1 VRIVTL
7 ESTDLFVRS
16 AHGPRP
22 VVRVHLALDRGA
34 PTGAARL
41 RVRVEGPSVSTPE
54 PVLVSADDV
63 APDRTEIVVEVPVSI
78 AAPAPEG
85 SVHRVTAIVEDASGD
100 AGRATPRSTAD
111 GVIRAAATGWTM
123 WMVSHFHYDP
133 VWWNTQGGFSQTWYD
148 QPVAEAKRPAISR
161 TAFDLTRAH
170 LEAAR
175 DDPDYRFVLAELD
188 YLKPHWDAAPADR
201 EQMRRLISQG
211 RLELVGGSYNE
222 PNTNLTHPES
232 TIRNAVYG
240 VGYQRDV
247 LGGDPRTAWQ
257 LDVFGHDPS
266 YPGLMAQAGLDSAA
280 WARGPFHMVGP
291 KRHAGDIT
299 RMQFPS
305 EFEWISPSGVGL
317 LTHYMADHYVAGW
330 QFEVQPDLEAAMAD
344 AYREF
349 RELKQVAATRNV
361 LLPVGHDHNIPSRW
375 CTQIHRE
382 WAKRYEWPRFVVG
395 LPRDFFA
402 AVRAETAATGRTLS
416 PQTRDMN
423 PVFTGKD
430 VSYIDTKQAQRAAE
444 VSVLDAERLATVA
457 WLLGAQ
463 YPVEALDKA
472 WRPLLFGAHHD
483 AITGTESDQVYL
495 DLLGGWREAF
505 ELGDEVRTRSLD
517 HLAASADTT
526 GPGHAVL
533 VANTLSWARDGV
545 VTVQLRLPESS
556 AAGLEL
562 RDELDRP
569 VPAVTESAMHR
580 DDGSLAEVTLTF
592 LARDVPA
599 LGYRAYQAV
608 PADRCPP
615 GWQRRDPPSDS
626 NGENPDFGV
635 QYPASGN
642 ENPNPAV
649 QNPLAIE
656 NLAFRVE
663 QDSARGGALS
673 RILDRR
679 SGRELLRPGGLGA
692 ELYLQAE
699 LPEHPVWGEGPWH
712 LLPTGPGRGM
722 RETPAEVRIESS
734 PVGTRLVSV
743 GTIDELEVTQ
753 EVTLW
758 DDVPR
763 VDLRVQV
770 DGSIGQDRLLRSRFE
785 FDLPG
790 TLPVAEVGFAAV
802 GRSFGF
808 PNSDTAEH
816 QWTLDSPAHTWA
828 GLSATARIAL
838 RRPGRPEQAQL
849 HAIGVAE
856 VVAGP
861 GLDPGTL
868 RGLLAALVR
877 VGVTATTTK
886 PDGPRYGALDA
897 DSNLPDVRI
906 VLGAENSFSQAVLD
920 ESATD
925 CAAALTTSGR
935 VFIPAAEPR
944 TRSLRPGADLRG
956 VRDLPVLIVTGS
968 DLDAAVVALAADL
981 DDAIIDVDLPA
992 GLAGT
997 TEPMVDHSVAVINRG
1012 TPGFVTE
1019 TDGTVYVSLM
1029 RACSGWPS
1037 GLWIDGAKRTTPD
1050 GASFSWQHWSH
1061 TFELSLVSGAGD
1073 WRQAGFVRSG
1083 QEVNHPLLARQVPS
1097 SAGELPAVLSLLSI
1111 EPESAVLSALKP
1123 SGNPLAS
1130 ALSGSP
1136 RLDDGVA
1143 VRLYESSGR
1152 PVTASIRMPGGV
1164 AAAVPVDLLE
1174 RPLPEGPERPL
1185 PENPERP
1192 LPENPERPLPE
1203 NPERPLPENPERP
1216 LPEHFERPLPENPDR
1231 IAVEVRDG
1239 MTHVQLEPAEV
1250 LTLNLRPDL
1259 ASSSS
1264 IFGRS
1269 PGSGPLLG
1277 PTREP
1282 VQPVPTR
1289 YWLHNKGPAPL
1300 GYLPVSVNL
1309 SPSTVR
1315 MPPGGSV
1322 PLSVTVACS
1331 GRPATGVV
1339 QLQLPPGLSVKTGS
1353 SLDYALAVGEHTE
1366 FTVLIQDD
1374 GGLPGTYFV
1383 AARIDDDLGQTLEDT
1398 VEVLLTD
1405 DQLGSDTEPFVD
1417 SATLLDVRLK
1427 PSTIELAPGETAT
1440 LVVRLSSRAR
1450 SAVHGEVQ
1458 LLSPY
1463 GTWGASCADL
1473 DVQPWTRAF
1482 EVGPSADGEVQ
1493 FTVQAPV
1500 GIRSGTHAWALAK
1513 VMYQGRVYY
1522 SPAVDLRARR

>member
-1 VRIVTL
+1 MRIVTI
-7 ESTDLFVRS
+7 ESTDLFVRTP
-16 AHGPRP
+16 HGPRP
-22 VVRVHLALDRGA
+22 VVRVHLALDGS
-34 PTGAARL
+34 PQTGAARPRVQA

-54 PVLVSADDV
+54 PVLVSVHDL
-63 APDRTEIVVEVPVSI
+63 APDLTEIVVEVPVSI

-85 SVHRVTAIVEDASGD
+85 SVHRVTAIVDGMSGD
-100 AGRATPRSTAD
+100 ADMTASRSTAE
-111 GVIRAAATGWTM
+111 GVIQAAATGWTM

-133 VWWNTQGGFSQTWYD
+133 VWWNTQAGFSQTWYD
-148 QPVAEAKRPAISR
+148 QPVAEARRPAISR

-266 YPGLMAQAGLDSAA
+266 YPGLMAQAGLDSSA

-305 EFEWISPSGVGL
+305 EFEWISPSGIGL

-330 QFEVQPDLEAAMAD
+330 QFEVQPNLEAAMAD

-349 RELKQVAATRNV
+349 KDLKQVAATRNV

-402 AVRAETAATGRTLS
+402 AVRAETAASGIALS

-444 VSVLDAERLATVA
+444 VSVLDAERLATLA
-457 WLLGAQ
+457 WLLGAH
-463 YPVEALDKA
+463 YPAEALDKA
-472 WRPLLFGAHHD
+472 WRLLLFGAHHD

-505 ELGDEVRTRSLD
+505 ELGDAVRTGSLD
-517 HLAASADTT
+517 HLATRADTA
-526 GPGHAVL
+526 GPGAAVL

-545 VTVQLRLPESS
+545 VTVRLRLPESS
-556 AAGLEL
+556 AAGIEL
-562 RDELDRP
+562 RDEFDRP
-569 VPAVTESAMHR
+569 VPAVTESAVHR
-580 DDGSLAEVTLTF
+580 EDGSLAEVTLTF

-599 LGYRAYQAV
+599 LGYRTYQAV
-608 PADRCPP
+608 SADCCPA
-615 GWQRRDPPSDS
+615 GWQRRDSPSV
-626 NGENPDFGV
+626 ENSAG
-635 QYPASGN
+635 
-642 ENPNPAV
+642 
-649 QNPLAIE
+649 IE
-656 NLAFRVE
+656 NAAFRVE
-663 QDSARGGALS
+663 PDPARGGALN

-722 RETPAEVRIESS
+722 RETPVEVRIETS
-734 PVGTRLVSV
+734 PVGTRLVSS
-743 GTIDELEVTQ
+743 GTVNELEVTQ

-763 VDLRVQV
+763 VDLRVHV
-770 DGSIGQDRLLRSRFE
+770 DGSIGHDHLLRLRFE

-808 PNSDTAEH
+808 PNADTAEH

-838 RRPGRPEQAQL
+838 HRPGNPEQAQM

-877 VGVTATTTK
+877 VGVTATTTD
-886 PDGPRYGALDA
+886 PDGQRYGALDA

-906 VLGAENSFSQAVLD
+906 VIGAENSFTHEALG
-920 ESATD
+920 A
-925 CAAALTTSGR
+925 CAAGYAATLTDSGR

-944 TRSLRPGADLRG
+944 TRSLVPGADLRG

-968 DLDAAVVALAADL
+968 DLDAEVAALVADL
-981 DDAIIDVDLPA
+981 DDAIIDVDLPVE
-992 GLAGT
+992 LAGT
-997 TEPMVDHSVAVINRG
+997 AEPAVNHSVAVINQG
-1012 TPGFVTE
+1012 TPGFVAE
-1019 TDGTVYVSLM
+1019 TDGTAYVSLM

-1037 GLWIDGAKRTTPD
+1037 GLWIDGAPRTTPD

-1073 WRQAGFVRSG
+1073 WREAGFVRSG

-1097 SAGELPAVLSLLSI
+1097 NAGELPASLSLLSV
-1111 EPESAVLSALKP
+1111 EPEQAVLSALKP

-1136 RLDDGVA
+1136 RLDDGLA
-1143 VRLYESSGR
+1143 VRLYESIGR
-1152 PVTASIRMPGGV
+1152 PVTAAIRMPGGV
-1164 AAAVPVDLLE
+1164 ADAAPADLLE
-1174 RPLPEGPERPL
+1174 RPLPEGPESL
-1185 PENPERP
+1185 
-1192 LPENPERPLPE
+1192 
-1203 NPERPLPENPERP
+1203 
-1216 LPEHFERPLPENPDR
+1216 DGV
-1231 IAVEVRDG
+1231 AVQVRDG
-1239 MTHVQLEPAEV
+1239 VAHLQLAPAEV

-1264 IFGRS
+1264 VFG
-1269 PGSGPLLG
+1269 PSGTGPHLG
-1277 PTREP
+1277 PTQEL
-1282 VQPVPTR
+1282 VQPVHTR

-1315 MPPGGSV
+1315 VPRGGSV

-1331 GRPATGVV
+1331 GRPATGAV
-1339 QLQLPPGLSVKTGS
+1339 QLELPPGLILDVETGS
-1353 SLDYALAVGEHTE
+1353 SLDYALAAGEHTE
-1366 FTVLIQDD
+1366 FTVLVRDD
-1374 GGLPGTYFV
+1374 GGLPGTYWV
-1383 AARIDDDLGQTLEDT
+1383 AARIADDLGQTLEDT
-1398 VEVLLTD
+1398 VEVQLTGD
-1405 DQLGSDTEPFVD
+1405 ESDLALTSFEE
-1417 SATLLDVRLK
+1417 SAALLDVRLE
-1427 PSTIELAPGETAT
+1427 PSTVDLTPGETAT
-1440 LVVRLSSRAR
+1440 LIVQLSSRAR

-1463 GTWGASCADL
+1463 GSWGASPGDL
-1473 DVQPWTRAF
+1473 DLQPWTQAF
-1482 EVGPSADGEVQ
+1482 AVEPGADGKVR
-1493 FTVQAPV
+1493 FAVHAPAGV
-1500 GIRSGTHAWALAK
+1500 RPGTQVWALAK
-1513 VMYQGRVYY
+1513 VMYHGRVHYT
-1522 SPAVDLRARR
+1522 PAVDLRVSP